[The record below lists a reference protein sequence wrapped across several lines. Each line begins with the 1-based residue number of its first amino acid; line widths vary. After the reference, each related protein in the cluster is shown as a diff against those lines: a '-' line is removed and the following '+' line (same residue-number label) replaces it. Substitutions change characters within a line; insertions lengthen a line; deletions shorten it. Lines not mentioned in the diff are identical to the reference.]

1 MTLMSP
7 ENVEYF
13 QTKLDRVIQKDA
25 IDSWTYI
32 KVLQH
37 EIEYLKSQFQ
47 DHDTGHLRT
56 TVNVLE
62 NRVRELRIHM

>member
-7 ENVEYF
+7 DDVEYY
-13 QTKLDRVIQKDA
+13 QSKLDRIINDTV
-25 IDSWTYI
+25 DSLTYI
-32 KVLQH
+32 KVLQQ
-37 EIEYLKSQFQ
+37 EIEHFKSQFQ
-47 DHDTGHLRT
+47 DQDTGHLRT

>member
-1 MTLMSP
+1 MTFMSP
-7 ENVEYF
+7 EDVEYH
-13 QTKLDRVIQKDA
+13 QNKLDRIINDA
-25 IDSWTYI
+25 VDSWTYV
-32 KVLQH
+32 KVLQQ

-56 TVNVLE
+56 AVNVLE